1 MLKTTWSPYAEND
14 MKRTSIVVLSFLILS
29 LFVCISTAM
38 SQKSSFA
45 VLQFGEDITI
55 EVPRDWTYLDD
66 NMKRHINTFSEA
78 VLKLSGISLNQGDNK
93 ILVAANAYTR
103 YSTPSATLRLSVRP
117 KDAKESITQSEMRQ
131 EAPKLSKK
139 EVLEML
145 APTISET
152 KRAMLNIEGIR
163 SVKLIDARIEQSK
176 HLTCLLTEF
185 ENSADYGISLVQV
198 YVCPAGDKSI
208 KLTTS
213 YRKSEAIM
221 FKPTLKYVWNSLRV
235 R

>member
-1 MLKTTWSPYAEND
+1 
-14 MKRTSIVVLSFLILS
+14 MKRTNIAIVCFLIFILCPC
-29 LFVCISTAM
+29 VSTVA
-38 SQKSSFA
+38 SQKSTFVA
-45 VLQFGEDITI
+45 LQFGEDIAI

-66 NMKRHINTFSEA
+66 NMKKHINTASEA
-78 VLKLSGISLNQGDNK
+78 ALKLSGISLNQGDNK
-93 ILVAANAYTR
+93 ILVAAHAYTQHR
-103 YSTPSATLRLSVRP
+103 TPSATLRLSVRP
-117 KDAKESITQSEMRQ
+117 QDPKEGITQSEMRQ

-139 EVLEML
+139 QLLEMV

-152 KRAMLNIEGIR
+152 KRAMINIEGIQ
-163 SVKLIDARIEQSK
+163 SVKFIDARVEQSK

-185 ENSADYGISLVQV
+185 ENNADYGISLVQV

-213 YRKSEAIM
+213 YRKSEATM
-221 FKPTLKYVWNSLRV
+221 FKPILKYVWNSLRV

>member
-1 MLKTTWSPYAEND
+1 
-14 MKRTSIVVLSFLILS
+14 MKRTNIIVVCFLICI
-29 LFVCISTAM
+29 LFPCVSTAA
-38 SQKSSFA
+38 SQKSTFVA
-45 VLQFGEDITI
+45 LQFGEDVAI

-66 NMKRHINTFSEA
+66 NMKRNINTSSEA
-78 VLKLSGISLNQGDNK
+78 ALKLSGISLNQGDNK
-93 ILVAANAYTR
+93 ILVAAHAYTQ
-103 YSTPSATLRLSVRP
+103 YLTPSATLRLSVRP
-117 KDAKESITQSEMRQ
+117 QYPKEGITQSEMRQ

-139 EVLEML
+139 QLLEMV

-152 KRAMLNIEGIR
+152 KRAMINIEGMR
-163 SVKLIDARIEQSK
+163 SVKFIDARVEQSK

-185 ENSADYGISLVQV
+185 ENNADYGISLVQV

-213 YRKSEAIM
+213 YRKSEATM
-221 FKPTLKYVWNSLRV
+221 FKLILKYVWNSLRV